1 MNVLLLLVLLFGI
14 WLAVDAA
21 AGIWQ
26 TRNLFFAWQFV
37 GISLTRLPLESFFYA
52 EAEVVP
58 MWSLLL
64 GLLGTCGLLLG
75 LVAAIVSL
83 LTGANAISH
92 YIQTKQ
98 ERSFWAWLFCHYE
111 IVAEKQPVL

>member
-1 MNVLLLLVLLFGI
+1 MNVLLVVILLFGI
-14 WLAVDAA
+14 WLALDAA

-37 GISLTRLPLESFFYA
+37 GISLVRLPLESFFYA
-52 EAEVVP
+52 DAEVVP

-64 GLLGTCGLLLG
+64 GLLGTCGLLVG

-83 LTGANAISH
+83 LTGVNAISH
-92 YIQTKQ
+92 YLKMKQ
-98 ERSFWAWLFCHYE
+98 ERNFWAWIFCLYE
-111 IVAEKQPVL
+111 PVTEKQPVA